1 VTVRTQGSLPGV
13 WRNPDFLKLWLGGSI
28 SAIGSQVTVLAMPLI
43 AVLSFGAG
51 PAETG
56 VMTAAGFAPML
67 ILGLPAGAWI
77 DRMRR
82 RPVRIAADLA
92 SALVVGCVPLAGF
105 LGVLR
110 LEHLYVVAFLGGTL
124 TIFARL
130 TVSAMLPPLVGRNHL
145 IEANG
150 ALMTSFSLAQIAGPA
165 LAGLLVQVVAPPVVL
180 LVDATSFL
188 VSAGCFVML
197 REPPSPPRERTGS
210 SMGEEIVEGL
220 RWLRNDAVLFRLTV
234 SIGLAN
240 LAWFGVQAVLV
251 PFATRELQ
259 LTPALLGLALGVTGP
274 TSRLGAVLA
283 ARAAR
288 RIGLGPTLIVSLSG
302 EFLSRVVLLLAGGPP
317 LAAAGVVGLS
327 QAIFGFIAP
336 LWDVNANSL
345 RQSVTPQRLIGRVTA
360 ASGFVGMGTAP
371 IGALMGGW
379 IGEIAGPRIALL
391 TAACITLAAVGCL
404 WSSPMPRQRTPPA
417 PAHAE

>member
-1 VTVRTQGSLPGV
+1 MTLRQPASEPGV
-13 WRNPDFLKLWLGGSI
+13 WRNPNFLKLWLGGSI
-28 SAIGSQVTVLAMPLI
+28 SAIGSQVTLLAMPLI

-51 PAETG
+51 RPNR

-67 ILGLPAGAWI
+67 IFGLPARRL
-77 DRMRR
+77 DRPHAP

-92 SALVVGCVPLAGF
+92 SALVVGVVPLAGIF
-105 LGVLR
+105 GVLR
-110 LEHLYVVAFLGGTL
+110 IEHLYVVAFLGGTL
-124 TIFARL
+124 TMFARL
-130 TVSAMLPPLVGRNHL
+130 TVSAMLPPLVGRQHL

-150 ALMTSFSLAQIAGPA
+150 ALLASFSLAQIVGPA

-180 LVDATSFL
+180 LVDAVSFL
-188 VSAGCFVML
+188 VSAACFVTL
-197 REPPSPPRERTGS
+197 REPPSPHRERTGS
-210 SMGEEIVEGL
+210 GMGEEIVEGL

-259 LTPALLGLALGVTGP
+259 LTPALLGLALAVTGP
-274 TSRLGAVLA
+274 TGLLGAVIA

-288 RIGLGPTLIVSLSG
+288 RFGLGPTLIVSLSG
-302 EFLSRVVLLLAGGPP
+302 EFLSRVVLVLAGGPP

-345 RQSVTPQRLIGRVTA
+345 RQSVTPQRLIGRVSA

-371 IGALMGGW
+371 MGALLGGW
-379 IGEIAGPRIALL
+379 IGEIAGPRAALL
-391 TAACITLAAVGCL
+391 TAACITLVAVGCL
-404 WSSPMPRQRTPPA
+404 WRSPLPHLRTPPA